1 MSWNDVSYVIASK
14 TRKAVLLKLETPR
27 TPTFLSKELNVNLAN
42 ISRGL
47 AELEDKSIV
56 VCLTPN
62 QKVGKIYTLTK
73 KGNDIISKIKAM
85 EKS

>member
-27 TPTFLSKELNVNLAN
+27 TPTFLSKELDVNLAN

-62 QKVGKIYTLTK
+62 QKVGKIYALTK